1 MYMVI
6 PQNYFIYISV
16 FIGIIYLAM
25 MYIGYKH
32 GLLYELVALLYTA
45 LTVALA
51 WFASP
56 VLADLFP
63 LFDITKLNE
72 EYKLLNQVFDLN
84 RMLNTVSFFLILFLI
99 LKLFYV
105 ILSLF
110 LKTLNKIPV
119 LGKLNQILGGV
130 MGTVNATLIVLALS
144 MLLSTPVV
152 KNGNDVR
159 EKTILKHIRSFS
171 DQALTY
177 IVDRISDSNIKE
189 NKDEFDIKAYR
200 EDFREWLI
208 KVGKIDE

>member
-84 RMLNTVSFFLILFLI
+84 RMLNTVSFFQQ
-99 LKLFYV
+99 
-105 ILSLF
+105 
-110 LKTLNKIPV
+110 IPV
-119 LGKLNQILGGV
+119 KGF
-130 MGTVNATLIVLALS
+130 
-144 MLLSTPVV
+144 
-152 KNGNDVR
+152 
-159 EKTILKHIRSFS
+159 SFPT
-171 DQALTY
+171 AHG
-177 IVDRISDSNIKE
+177 III
-189 NKDEFDIKAYR
+189 
-200 EDFREWLI
+200 
-208 KVGKIDE
+208 

>member
-1 MYMVI
+1 
-6 PQNYFIYISV
+6 
-16 FIGIIYLAM
+16 
-25 MYIGYKH
+25 
-32 GLLYELVALLYTA
+32 
-45 LTVALA
+45 
-51 WFASP
+51 
-56 VLADLFP
+56 
-63 LFDITKLNE
+63 
-72 EYKLLNQVFDLN
+72 
-84 RMLNTVSFFLILFLI
+84 
-99 LKLFYV
+99 
-105 ILSLF
+105 
-110 LKTLNKIPV
+110 
-119 LGKLNQILGGV
+119 

>member
-16 FIGIIYLAM
+16 FIGVIYLAM

-32 GLLYELVALLYTA
+32 GFLYELVALLYTA
-45 LTVALA
+45 MALALA

-63 LFDITKLNE
+63 LFDITKLNQ
-72 EYKLLNQVFDLN
+72 EYILLNQIFDLN
-84 RMLNTVSFFLILFLI
+84 RMLNTVSFFLILFLL

-119 LGKLNQILGGV
+119 LGKFNQLLGAVLGV
-130 MGTVNATLIVLALS
+130 FNATLIVLALS

-159 EKTILKHIRSFS
+159 EKTILKHIRSYS
-171 DQALTY
+171 DQVLTY

-189 NKDEFDIKAYR
+189 NKDEFEINAYR